1 MLSQH
6 EMPNRQPKWPKEARI
21 TRKLVILKFA
31 NWILCVCHVATLF
44 LIMLIKSIW
53 IGFIGIMLYVA
64 SASAAGP
71 ALQGIVKD
79 AKGHPIQGADIRIEA
94 TNTGRLLTTVKTN
107 VNGRYSLEGLAAG
120 NYRVTL
126 VVNGAVK
133 ASINN
138 ATLEPGD
145 STQLNFE
152 LKQTRASV
160 TVTKGKHWV
169 WMPAFTGSR
178 LPGRWVEVDG
188 SGSWASL
195 ATANHV
201 VRVSAEELER
211 EKHSRTDRSPP

>member
-1 MLSQH
+1 M
-6 EMPNRQPKWPKEARI
+6 
-21 TRKLVILKFA
+21 TRKLATSKLA

-44 LIMLIKSIW
+44 LVMFIKSIW
-53 IGFIGIMLYVA
+53 IGFIGVTLFVA

-71 ALQGIVKD
+71 GLQGIVKD

-94 TNTGRLLTTVKTN
+94 TNTGGLLTTVKTN
-107 VNGRYSLEGLAAG
+107 ENGRYSLEGLAPG
-120 NYRVTL
+120 KYRVTL

-138 ATLEPGD
+138 TTLEPGE

-169 WMPAFTGSR
+169 WIPAFTGSR
-178 LPGRWVEVDG
+178 LPGHWVEVVDG
-188 SGSWASL
+188 GGSA
-195 ATANHV
+195 AAAPANHV
-201 VRVSAEELER
+201 VRVSAEEIQR
-211 EKHSRTDRSPP
+211 EVHTYNPGDR

>member
-1 MLSQH
+1 M
-6 EMPNRQPKWPKEARI
+6 
-21 TRKLVILKFA
+21 TRKLATSKLA
-31 NWILCVCHVATLF
+31 NWTLCVCHVATLF
-44 LIMLIKSIW
+44 LIMFIKSIW
-53 IGFIGIMLYVA
+53 ISFIGVTLFVA
-64 SASAAGP
+64 SATAAGP
-71 ALQGIVKD
+71 GLQGIVKD

-94 TNTGRLLTTVKTN
+94 TNTGGLLTTVKTN

-138 ATLEPGD
+138 TTLEPGE

-169 WMPAFTGSR
+169 WVPAFTGSR
-178 LPGRWVEVDG
+178 LPGHWVEVDD
-188 SGSWASL
+188 SGGWA
-195 ATANHV
+195 AAAPANHV
-201 VRVSAEELER
+201 VRVSAEEIQR
-211 EKHSRTDRSPP
+211 EVHTYNPGDR